1 MQRRGPSNTGA
12 TGCQCHCV
20 MFKLKHGLL
29 SAHKFCFSL
38 KHVRTFFCNFTE
50 NDYCQET
57 PAHNIQPW
65 QHDQN
70 ACPTLVV
77 MAFRFW
83 SVNFALMVGTLKQI
97 HQYNGANLN
106 SQGQGKR
113 RKKQIYIPVVFY
125 HLVIISLSDSA
136 YSKFLVKIP
145 QRHQIPLPSKGN
157 KPWMQPNVSHRS
169 RFFRFWNADRL
180 YGILKSLLLTRGKR
194 VVTASMLICCIHHQ

>member
-125 HLVIISLSDSA
+125 HLVMISFIRLCLLQVFGQNTSA
-136 YSKFLVKIP
+136 APNTPSQQGQQAMDAAECFA
-145 QRHQIPLPSKGN
+145 QIT
-157 KPWMQPNVSHRS
+157 
-169 RFFRFWNADRL
+169 FF
-180 YGILKSLLLTRGKR
+180 SLLKHR
-194 VVTASMLICCIHHQ
+194 